1 MRLLPERR
9 HPPGPKPCMGA
20 ELLRQVL
27 TDEKSAHMLV
37 TEATPDVPSQG
48 ADQGAEDQ
56 GRLTRQEWLYAHVMI
71 FAIGAWNLFAVNLAR
86 TPGRWWF
93 WLPVTAWAVALVLHG
108 AWIAWTGKR
117 LHLRTVEFKRSA

>member
-1 MRLLPERR
+1 
-9 HPPGPKPCMGA
+9 MGA
-20 ELLRQVL
+20 ELLGQVL
-27 TDEKSAHMLV
+27 ADEKSAHMLV
-37 TEATPDVPSQG
+37 TEVAPHAPSQG
-48 ADQGAEDQ
+48 ADQEAGDQ

-93 WLPVTAWAVALVLHG
+93 WPPVLAWAVALIVHG

-117 LHLRTVEFKRSA
+117 PRLRTTVIRRSAQS

>member
-1 MRLLPERR
+1 MRLFPERR
-9 HPPGPKPCMGA
+9 HPPGPRPCLGA

-27 TDEKSAHMLV
+27 ADEKSAHMLV
-37 TEATPDVPSQG
+37 T
-48 ADQGAEDQ
+48 GAEPDGPPRGAGDE

-93 WLPVTAWAVALVLHG
+93 WLPAAVWAVALVLHG

-117 LHLRTVEFKRSA
+117 PRLRTAEVKRSA